1 MSQVRAVT
9 PELGRGVLASSLG
22 LRAGERLLVV
32 TDTLT
37 QAIGQAL
44 FEGGLQAGAEGVM
57 SVIEP
62 TGRHGSEPPA
72 AAAAAMLQA
81 DVIVCPTRFSLS
93 HTQARHHASE
103 AGARVATM
111 PGIHEEMFFDG
122 PITAD
127 HAGVER
133 RTLELQRLLTE
144 AEEAVIVSGDGSEL
158 RFSLRGRSGRASTG
172 RFLVPRA
179 WGNLPSGEA
188 YLAPVEG
195 SGQGELVVNASVA
208 NIGRLQEPLKLRLR
222 DGLLVEAE
230 GEAADRLLELL
241 GDAPAA
247 RNLAEFGIGTN
258 EKARITGVILEDEK
272 ALGTIHLAFGD
283 NSTFGGTV
291 RAGVHIDTVIQG
303 PTVYLDDL
311 QILGEGRLLI

>member
-1 MSQVRAVT
+1 MISPRAVT
-9 PELGRGVLASSLG
+9 PELGRSVLESSLG
-22 LRAGERLLVV
+22 LLSGERLLVV

-37 QAIGQAL
+37 QSIGQAL
-44 FEGGLQAGAEGVM
+44 FEGGLEAGARAVM
-57 SVIEP
+57 TVIEP
-62 TGRHGSEPPA
+62 SGRNGMEPPE
-72 AAAAAMLQA
+72 AAAAAMLHA
-81 DVIVCPTRFSLS
+81 DVLVCPTRFSLS
-93 HTQARHHASE
+93 HTQARHRATE
-103 AGARVATM
+103 TGARVATM
-111 PGIHEEMFFDG
+111 PGIHEGMFFDG

-127 HAGVER
+127 HAEVER
-133 RTLELQRLLTE
+133 RTIELQRLLTG
-144 AEEAVIVSGDGSEL
+144 AEEARVLSGEGSEL

-172 RFLVPRA
+172 RFLAPGA

-188 YLAPVEG
+188 YLAPLEG
-195 SGQGELVVNASVA
+195 TAQGELVVNASVA
-208 NIGRLQEPLKLRLR
+208 GIGLLPEPLTLRLR
-222 DGLLVEAE
+222 DGLLAEAG
-230 GEAADRLLELL
+230 GEAGRRLLELL
-241 GDAPAA
+241 GDGPGV

-311 QILGEGRLLI
+311 QILGGGRLLV